1 MGLCLAAFALALTG
15 CDDPEVS
22 RAKDALQANLKDPG
36 SVQYEGVKTYSEHV
50 VCGKYNAK
58 NELGGYVGF
67 KQFITMN
74 GSLVTGDDHAN
85 FMILCND
92 GVKKAPVDVYKLSR
106 LDIDVTDKKTG
117 KTRTWSAS
125 TEVWVEDGK
134 RSELYALESALQDAV
149 KKFLATSEEGLSSL
163 SGEYDFEKTKIIE
176 KALQKELQKQ
186 TNSIEIK
193 GVNLTAY

>member
-1 MGLCLAAFALALTG
+1 
-15 CDDPEVS
+15 
-22 RAKDALQANLKDPG
+22 
-36 SVQYEGVKTYSEHV
+36 
-50 VCGKYNAK
+50 
-58 NELGGYVGF
+58 
-67 KQFITMN
+67 MN